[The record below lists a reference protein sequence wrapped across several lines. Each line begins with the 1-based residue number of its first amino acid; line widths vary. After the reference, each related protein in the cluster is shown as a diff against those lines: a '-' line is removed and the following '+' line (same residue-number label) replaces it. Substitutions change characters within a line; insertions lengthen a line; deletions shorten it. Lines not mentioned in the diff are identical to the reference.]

1 MTDLQRIALTD
12 VAIPP
17 GPGGTPGLRG
27 VLAVPDGPGPWPG
40 LVLLHEAF
48 GVDGV
53 VRRQAQRMAAAGHLT
68 LVPDLFTDGGARR
81 ALVPTFRAV
90 DAGHGR
96 PFADAEAAR
105 AHLAARLDCTG
116 RVGVLGSSVGGGLA
130 LHLAA
135 RGFDAAAVFYARLP
149 RDPHTAL
156 LGACPVVAGYGGRD
170 PGLRGTA
177 AELTTVL
184 TRVGVRHD
192 VREYPGVGH
201 GFLHDAPVGP
211 RVLRPLLRD
220 VLRIRPDP
228 AAAADAWARTDAWF
242 AEHLR
247 GRPPAEVPA
256 LRPSAP

>member
-1 MTDLQRIALTD
+1 MTDVQGVALSD
-12 VAIPP
+12 VDVPT

-27 VLAVPDGPGPWPG
+27 VLGVPPGPGPWPG
-40 LVLLHEAF
+40 VVLLHEAF

-53 VRRQAQRMAAAGHLT
+53 MRRQVQRIAATGRLALM
-68 LVPDLFTDGGARR
+68 PDLFTAGGARR
-81 ALVPTFRAV
+81 SLVPTFRAV
-90 DAGHGR
+90 AAGQGR

-105 AHLAARLDCTG
+105 AHLAAMPGCTG

-149 RDPHTAL
+149 ADPHTAL
-156 LGACPVVAGYGGRD
+156 LGACPVLGAYGGSD
-170 PGLRGTA
+170 PGLRGAA
-177 AELTTVL
+177 AELQAVL
-184 TRVGVRHD
+184 TRLGVPHD
-192 VREYPGVGH
+192 VREYPDAGH

-211 RVLRPLLRD
+211 RVLRPVLRN

-228 AAAADAWARTDAWF
+228 AVAADVWARTDAWF

-247 GRPPAEVPA
+247 G
-256 LRPSAP
+256 

>member
-1 MTDLQRIALTD
+1 MTDVQGVALRD
-12 VAIPP
+12 VDVPP
-17 GPGGTPGLRG
+17 APGGTPGLRG
-27 VLAVPDGPGPWPG
+27 VLGVPAGPGPWPG
-40 LVLLHEAF
+40 VVLLHEAF

-53 VRRQAQRMAAAGHLT
+53 MRRQVQRIAAAGSLA
-68 LVPDLFTDGGARR
+68 LMPDLFTAGGARR
-81 ALVPTFRAV
+81 SLVPTFRAV
-90 DAGHGR
+90 AAGHGR

-105 AHLAARLDCTG
+105 AHLAAMPECTG

-149 RDPHTAL
+149 ADPHTAL
-156 LGACPVVAGYGGRD
+156 LGACPVLGAYGGSD

-177 AELTTVL
+177 AELQAVL
-184 TRVGVRHD
+184 TRLGVPHD
-192 VREYPGVGH
+192 VREYPDAGH

-211 RVLRPLLRD
+211 RVLRPLLRN
-220 VLRIRPDP
+220 VLRIRPDA

-247 GRPPAEVPA
+247 G
-256 LRPSAP
+256 